1 MINNLELFYILNG
14 TEISFQNQ
22 KNELFLTL
30 ETSSPLNTLSDNFS
44 ISNPVFKVSGIHP
57 YLLNNDFDEEIRSIS
72 KFRMVLCSMPDY
84 SNSKDRSII
93 KYGDQISLMLSNNPN
108 NIFIVATNDG
118 NLKLQKL
125 NGDQTLT
132 SVNIPHNAK
141 FTILP
146 PENKFPSNKPLFFDD
161 IIILRSS
168 FGGNLALTMSN
179 NSKIEYEKGGELKI
193 GNIDDEN
200 TGINSNSNI
209 KIEESKWKLVKTDVP
224 MIEQFAGQINP
235 HIPQNSNSS
244 QYRIPYVLRASVTR
258 VMMHRPYAP

>member
-93 KYGDQISLMLSNNPN
+93 KYGDQISLMLYFFRVYLKCK
-108 NIFIVATNDG
+108 NI
-118 NLKLQKL
+118 L
-125 NGDQTLT
+125 
-132 SVNIPHNAK
+132 
-141 FTILP
+141 
-146 PENKFPSNKPLFFDD
+146 
-161 IIILRSS
+161 
-168 FGGNLALTMSN
+168 
-179 NSKIEYEKGGELKI
+179 
-193 GNIDDEN
+193 
-200 TGINSNSNI
+200 
-209 KIEESKWKLVKTDVP
+209 
-224 MIEQFAGQINP
+224 
-235 HIPQNSNSS
+235 
-244 QYRIPYVLRASVTR
+244 
-258 VMMHRPYAP
+258 